1 MAESNHS
8 SPEICPLCDGE
19 EAETEVYGLTGIC
32 LECGFVLQADS
43 DAIPEWAMSDAD
55 SSTVSREDW
64 LTFCRVK
71 NATEQQLAEAF
82 GVIETIAARF
92 ELPTDLREKTAAIY
106 GRAFRAEVT
115 DGRDTTSMIAACLRI
130 ASLQATK
137 PIPSGRLTEQP
148 AVDQS
153 IFRQSCS
160 VLNSDLEITAP
171 PVEPVSYLWFLQQ
184 MLSVN
189 PEIVETTTDLL
200 ESTSDLDA
208 FVGKDP
214 AGVAGAGLY
223 NVADSFTQQTIA
235 DTVGVSAETIR
246 LRSADL
252 QQATA

>member
-1 MAESNHS
+1 MADSNHS
-8 SPEICPLCDGE
+8 PSEVCPICDGE
-19 EAETEVYGLTGIC
+19 EAETDVYGLTGIC

-43 DAIPEWAMSDAD
+43 DPIPEWAMPDAD
-55 SSTVSREDW
+55 SSSGSREDW
-64 LTFCRVK
+64 ATFCRVE

-82 GVIETIAARF
+82 GEIETIATQF
-92 ELPTDLREKTAAIY
+92 ELPTDLREKTADIY
-106 GRAFRAEVT
+106 GRAFRAEAT
-115 DGRDTTSMIAACLRI
+115 DGRDTASMIAACLRT

-137 PIPSGRLTEQP
+137 PIPTGRLTEQT
-148 AVDQS
+148 AVDPS
-153 IFRQSCS
+153 IFRQCRS
-160 VLNSDLEITAP
+160 VLHSDLEITAP

-184 MLSVN
+184 MLSV
-189 PEIVETTTDLL
+189 PPQAVETTTDLL